1 MSIEICI
8 INPLSS
14 AISNEKIKNC
24 ALKVI
29 SKDCSLLVNKKNSQ
43 EDYFDLH
50 SETINISNGYI
61 EPPKTYGLGI
71 KFDENLTKEFPYKE
85 KINTMILTDKE
96 DIGLK

>member
-1 MSIEICI
+1 MKLAK
-8 INPLSS
+8 LSNKS
-14 AISNEKIKNC
+14 PVSQ
-24 ALKVI
+24 
-29 SKDCSLLVNKKNSQ
+29 LLN
-43 EDYFDLH
+43 
-50 SETINISNGYI
+50 I